1 MDDCSGEA
9 GIETA
14 AAAVHIEDPA
24 VGAVVNGS
32 LVEEVA

>member
-14 AAAVHIEDPA
+14 AVHIEDLE